1 MNGPV
6 APGQWPLVVI
16 SHGSG
21 GSNLSHRTLA
31 VHLARNGYVVAMPE
45 HPGDNRRNNQL
56 AGTDA
61 ILAQRPADVRF
72 AMNWVFS
79 NDLFASSLQPEV
91 AAIIGHSSGGYTA
104 LAVAGG
110 RPHAFPWETPDRKPR
125 RVDVVKDDRV
135 RALVLLAPAAVW
147 FLEAGTLSDVRLP
160 ILTLTGEKDDIFEVP
175 GIKKLPDGREIYMPA
190 GHSAIINAGVPDKA
204 LIDHRVVGNAGHFS
218 FIGPYPEGMINPL
231 LPPSQDPE
239 GFDRVRFH
247 ESMNAE
253 VVTFL
258 NNTLP

>member
-6 APGQWPLVVI
+6 APGRWPLVVI

-21 GSNLSHRTLA
+21 GSNLSNRTLA
-31 VHLARNGYVVAMPE
+31 AHLARHGFVVAMPE
-45 HPGDNRRNNQL
+45 HPRDNRGDNQL

-61 ILAQRPADVRF
+61 ILAQRPADIRLVMDW
-72 AMNWVFS
+72 AFS
-79 NDLFASSLQPEV
+79 NDLFASSLQPDT

-110 RPHAFPWETPDRKPR
+110 QPNAFPWETPDQKPR

-147 FLEAGTLSDVRLP
+147 FLEAGSLSDVRIP
-160 ILTLTGEKDDIFEVP
+160 ILMFTGEKDEICEVP

-190 GHSAIINAGVPDKA
+190 GHSAIINAGVPDRA
-204 LIDHRVVGNAGHFS
+204 LVDHRVIGNAGHFS
-218 FIGPYPEGMINPL
+218 FISPYPEGMINPL
-231 LPPSQDPE
+231 LPPSQDPQ

-253 VVTFL
+253 VLRFL
-258 NNTLP
+258 KAVLL